1 MASLIERERG
11 SRERGSRARVSF
23 STNKNL
29 CQPPDVI
36 ASTAVNCGQSNRSVN
51 LGYRERGHG
60 LRGYGG
66 EMESQRVKEKDGFL
80 VLAEGFDPIAT
91 AACLDKYC

>member
-1 MASLIERERG
+1 M
-11 SRERGSRARVSF
+11 
-23 STNKNL
+23 
-29 CQPPDVI
+29 I

-66 EMESQRVKEKDGFL
+66 EMELQRLKEKGGFF
-80 VLAEGFDPIAT
+80 VLASGFDPIAV
-91 AACLDKYC
+91 AACLDKYP